1 MENNKYKIVIT
12 NVEPGN
18 LDSLRAIMNI
28 ANINISEAKTIA
40 SNTPYTIC
48 IVDDLIKANDIMN
61 ELEQNGIHIKIES
74 ASDSEKEIS
83 QDETVPNSE
92 NSIITEEKHQ
102 SHFKQIVSFIG
113 SCCTIIFVL
122 FLFTAKGQIFM
133 TDIIASINS
142 DGYDNPYIEMVQNL
156 QPFDNGESYAQAF
169 ARTFDKN
176 NWSYF
181 KSDNGLRIVQITS
194 TYNDIPDEKMITQI
208 LVSPTSEKNQFFME
222 PYAINVSGQDLTEYE
237 MNMVLVSVF
246 KNDIGNIFSELFFNG
261 LLY

>member
-12 NVEPGN
+12 EVEPGN

-28 ANINISEAKTIA
+28 LNVDISEAKTIL

-48 IVDDLIKANDIMN
+48 MVDDLIKANNIIN
-61 ELEQNGIHIKIES
+61 ELERNGINTKVES
-74 ASDSEKEIS
+74 DYDSKEEIP
-83 QDETVPNSE
+83 QDETVPDSE
-92 NSIITEEKHQ
+92 NPIIAEEKHQ

-113 SCCTIIFVL
+113 TCCTIIFIL
-122 FLFTAKGQIFM
+122 FLFTAKGQIFI

-156 QPFDNGESYAQAF
+156 KPFDGGESYAGAF

-176 NWSYF
+176 TWTYF

-194 TYNDIPDEKMITQI
+194 TYKDIPDEKMITQI

-237 MNMVLVSVF
+237 MNMVLASVF
-246 KNDIGNIFSELFFNG
+246 KSDVVNELGELFFSAS
-261 LLY
+261 LY